1 MWRSRTAALYSVAM
15 LQTLR
20 NLARKITPGAAVS
33 VALHAGLLALLI
45 FGLPDLHMEAEAP
58 EVIQVQLVLPEPEAP
73 GEERQGAG
81 AEAQEASETQ
91 ETASVGEAVEEVL
104 RTLRPVYRFGEE
116 DAATD
121 EASDGDAPDER
132 EADAASP
139 SEEPDPQERP
149 DEVLEASEDE
159 PEAADAPEEPAETA
173 ETARPSP
180 DGESTVATTAMADI
194 PRGIRAGELCAT
206 ELRRQLLGAVPPHR
220 PNLIPAYRLDEGTVL
235 QVRRG
240 AFRSSTGWHNL
251 QFRCEIDEAATRIV
265 SFVFEVG
272 SPIPPAETAARG
284 LPAT

>member
-1 MWRSRTAALYSVAM
+1 M
-15 LQTLR
+15 LQTLKTY
-20 NLARKITPGAAVS
+20 ARKITPGAAVS
-33 VALHAGLLALLI
+33 AALHAGLLALLI
-45 FGLPDLHMEAEAP
+45 FGLPELHMEAEAP
-58 EVIQVQLVLPEPEAP
+58 EVIQVQLVLPEPDAPSEA
-73 GEERQGAG
+73 E
-81 AEAQEASETQ
+81 AEAQEASETR
-91 ETASVGEAVEEVL
+91 ETASAGGSVEEVL
-104 RTLRPVYRFGEE
+104 RTLRPVYQFGDE
-116 DAATD
+116 DAGTD
-121 EASDGDAPDER
+121 EAADGDAPDDQ

-149 DEVLEASEDE
+149 DEALEASADE
-159 PEAADAPEEPAETA
+159 PEAVPAAADEPEEPAETA

-180 DGESTVATTAMADI
+180 DGESAVATTAMADI

-235 QVRRG
+235 RVRRG

-251 QFRCEIDEAATRIV
+251 QFRCEIDAAATRIV